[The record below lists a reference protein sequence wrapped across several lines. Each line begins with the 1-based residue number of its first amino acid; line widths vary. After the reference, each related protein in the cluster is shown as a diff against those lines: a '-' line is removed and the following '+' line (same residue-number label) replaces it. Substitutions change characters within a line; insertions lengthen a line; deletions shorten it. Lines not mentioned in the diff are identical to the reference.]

1 MGSMVKFKKAYV
13 GADGLTAPQRE
24 VKLRLEMES
33 CMLECIKV
41 QRELKRA
48 KLRLKERPTQPCS
61 CRHVMRA
68 AIKSFHPDH
77 NQGVFYSPHE
87 VAQKLLDALRQVEGS
102 VPLAAVCDVDRRC

>member
-1 MGSMVKFKKAYV
+1 MGSMMKFKKAYV

-61 CRHVMRA
+61 CRHVMRGG
-68 AIKSFHPDH
+68 
-77 NQGVFYSPHE
+77 NQVLSP
-87 VAQKLLDALRQVEGS
+87 
-102 VPLAAVCDVDRRC
+102 